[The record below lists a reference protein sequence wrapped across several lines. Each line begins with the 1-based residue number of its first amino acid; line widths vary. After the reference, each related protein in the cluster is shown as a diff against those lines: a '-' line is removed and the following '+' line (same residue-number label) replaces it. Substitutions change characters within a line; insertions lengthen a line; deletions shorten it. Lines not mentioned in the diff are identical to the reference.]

1 MHVQSYLILVGMVSV
16 LAMPLSFADIQGDV
30 LVGVLNA
37 EDDLSDRAVQISLA
51 IREGVSDFNEFL
63 EDMNADWRIIPDVS
77 FDITQDVD
85 MILGPIHDGT
95 LNIVEYAQA
104 NNILVVGCCNAVTEM
119 AIPGDTVFQ
128 IYPDAIKQGS
138 TLAHILHAQGVD
150 VVVPMYSDTANG
162 YALWRAMTDTFTAR
176 GGIVDEG
183 VRYIPSDGFS
193 SEVERLA
200 KRVQDNLNTHDSDV
214 NIAVLLMAHDENLH
228 VFESALLHDVLYM
241 VPWFADEYMTENPAL
256 IQNSTISSFLESVNY
271 TSIQMAKTLNAQHDG
286 LKETILDTNNMSPG
300 AFAYTAYDA
309 VWILGMSILMADT
322 TDIASVSAVLPDV
335 AYNYTGIMGNIT
347 LDISGDMRSGDY
359 TLWSIRDSTWE
370 RTSRYIHE
378 TQQIIPVLPSTVII
392 PVIADITGDL
402 SVLGREGLAGMA
414 LATDDFN
421 ADQQEMSADW
431 RLELNIMDSETDP
444 EKHLELIQDVD
455 GGIILSCASSNSL
468 AKSLD
473 YINERGLV
481 VVSSCSTSAELSIPD
496 SLYRLSPD
504 DGNIIDLLTTQL
516 EDRYTII
523 IVRNDSWGIA
533 QSLQISERLNNYT
546 IVSYL
551 PDAQNYTNIIH
562 DTLDA
567 ITVHGTQNTAILL
580 LGFAESADIL
590 SAAADHDVLYDVPWF
605 GSNGNARHPKIV
617 DDARSSN
624 FAELVSFTAPM
635 NADATIPAKLQ
646 LNLSYSGTM
655 PVTDLAQTT
664 LRLDHYVSDRVP
676 VAYASGP
683 VAYDSVWLTVMALNN
698 IQSLEPEAFQSA
710 FVDVAASYDG
720 IIGPTTLNEAGDI
733 SLALYDI
740 WTVQNGDWTFQ
751 SRYNDGVLLS
761 VDDMRLQSLAT
772 LVVEN
777 AIADFNANHTVSL
790 QNDEVSLFIL
800 DTSTDEIISHS
811 AHPSLVGTSYYDLIN
826 LQGVN
831 IGELIIREATTSGS
845 WELHAWP
852 NPDTGVDETITA
864 WIKSHGNHIFGS
876 GIYVP

>member
-1 MHVQSYLILVGMVSV
+1 MYLQSCLILAGMVSV
-16 LAMPLSFADIQGDV
+16 LVAPLSFADIQGDV
-30 LVGVLNA
+30 LVGVLHA
-37 EDDLSDRAVQISLA
+37 EEDLSDRAAQISLA
-51 IREGVSDFNEFL
+51 IREGVSDFNKFL
-63 EDMNADWRIIPDVS
+63 EDMNADWRIVPDVS
-77 FDITQDVD
+77 FNVTGDVD
-85 MILGPIHDGT
+85 VILGPIHAGT
-95 LNIVEYAQA
+95 LDTVENAQSD
-104 NNILVVGCCNAVTEM
+104 NVLVVGCCNAVAEM

-138 TLAHILHAQGVD
+138 TLAHILHARGVD
-150 VVVPMYSDTANG
+150 VVVPIYGGDADG
-162 YALWRAMTDTFTAR
+162 YALWRAMFDTFTTR

-183 VRYIPSDGFS
+183 VRYIPGDGFLPA
-193 SEVERLA
+193 VESLA
-200 KRVQDNLNTHDSDV
+200 QRVRDNLNTYGSDV
-214 NIAVLLMAHDENLH
+214 NIAVLLMARDASLR
-228 VFESALLHDVLYM
+228 VFESALLHDVLYT
-241 VPWFADEYMTENPAL
+241 VPWFADDYMTESPAL
-256 IQNSTISSFLESVNY
+256 VQNSTISNFLESVNY
-271 TSIQMAKTLNAQHDG
+271 TSIQVAKTLNAQHDG
-286 LKETILDTNNMSPG
+286 LKEAMLDTGHMSPG
-300 AFAYTAYDA
+300 AFAYAAYDA

-322 TDIASVSAVLPDV
+322 IDAASVSAVLPD
-335 AYNYTGIMGNIT
+335 AADSYTGIMGNIT

-359 TLWSIRDSTWE
+359 TLWTIRDSAWE
-370 RTSRYIHE
+370 RTSVYVHE
-378 TQQIIPVLPSTVII
+378 TQQIMPMLPSTVII

-421 ADQQEMSADW
+421 ARQQEMSANW
-431 RLELNIMDSETDP
+431 RLELDIMDSETDP

-496 SLYRLSPD
+496 NLYRLSPD

-516 EDRYTII
+516 EDRHTIMI
-523 IVRNDSWGIA
+523 TRNDSWGIT
-533 QSLQISERLNNYT
+533 QSLQLSERLNNYT

-551 PDAQNYTNIIH
+551 PDAQNYTDIIQ

-567 ITVHGTQNTAILL
+567 ITVHGTQSTAILL

-590 SAAADHDVLYDVPWF
+590 SAAADHDVLYGVPWF

-635 NADATIPAKLQ
+635 NADAAIPAKLQ
-646 LNLSYSGTM
+646 LNLSYSGTI
-655 PVTDLAQTT
+655 PVTDLAQNT
-664 LRLDHYVSDRVP
+664 LRLNNYVSDRVP

-683 VAYDSVWLTVMALNN
+683 AAYDSVWLAAMALDST
-698 IQSLEPEAFQSA
+698 QSLESEAFQSA
-710 FVDVAASYDG
+710 FVDMAASYDG
-720 IIGPTTLNEAGDI
+720 ITGPTTLNEAGDV

-740 WTVQNGDWTFQ
+740 WTIQNGDWTFQ
-751 SRYNDGVLLS
+751 SRYHDGVLLS
-761 VDDMRLQSLAT
+761 VDDMRLRSLAT

-777 AIADFNANHTVSL
+777 AIADFNANRTVSF

-800 DTSTDEIISHS
+800 DASTAEIVSHS
-811 AHPSLVGTSYYDLIN
+811 AHPSLAGASYHDLIN

-831 IGELIIREATTSGS
+831 IGDLIIREATASGS

-852 NPDTGVDETITA
+852 NPDTGMDETVAA
-864 WIKSHGNHIFGS
+864 WIKSHGNHVFGS
-876 GIYVP
+876 GIHVP